1 MNVPAI
7 VSAIQSR
14 YIEIERSG
22 NDEAAEWRPTPH
34 TFKRTEADAFFVGV
48 LFDKQQEANR
58 AWEGGTDLVDNHF
71 HGKDGEFS
79 WATVSRTSI
88 NKVKQVMSSGWSG
101 KAYHR
106 FPNRHA
112 EFLKENARI
121 IVNRYDGDVRN
132 IWAVS
137 SEQVDLIYERF
148 LEFKGISHAL
158 ARMAQFF
165 LVRKYGI
172 AGGIESKRF
181 MRVKADVHL
190 RRVSYRLGLVQ
201 SRTPCAVAREFDALN
216 LESQADIDLVLYR
229 TGQEYCHKTAPK
241 CAKCPLVNACARR
254 GVS

>member
-14 YIEIERSG
+14 YKEIERSG
-22 NDEAAEWRPTPH
+22 NDGAAKWRRTPH

-48 LFDKQQEANR
+48 LFDKQQKADR
-58 AWEGGTDLVDNHF
+58 AWDGGKDLVDNHF
-71 HGKDGEFS
+71 QGKDGEFS
-79 WATVSRTSI
+79 WETVSRTSI
-88 NKVKQVMSSGWSG
+88 NKVKQVMSSGWNG
-101 KAYHR
+101 RAYHR

-112 EFLKENARI
+112 QFLKENARI

-132 IWAVS
+132 VWDVS
-137 SEQVDLIYERF
+137 SDQVDRIYERF
-148 LEFKGISHAL
+148 LEFKGISDAL
-158 ARMAQFF
+158 AKMAQFI
-165 LVRKYGI
+165 LVRNYGI

-229 TGQEYCHKTAPK
+229 TGQDYCHKTAPN
-241 CAKCPLVNACARR
+241 CAECPLVNDCARR
-254 GVS
+254 GIS